1 MVSEG
6 NSTLSCFEKIKQE
19 TFANLHQKIC
29 PKEEKWRR
37 RKAGVK
43 WGKRVSWYVLCVPSV
58 RNGEMHDQQN
68 GKTNSVARC
77 R

>member
-29 PKEEKWRR
+29 PKEEKVEKKKSRCQMASELNWES
-37 RKAGVK
+37 KSLGTCP
-43 WGKRVSWYVLCVPSV
+43 LC
-58 RNGEMHDQQN
+58 EEW
-68 GKTNSVARC
+68 
-77 R
+77 